1 MARLEAMSSVSALL
15 VRSSSEIKISILIMK
30 DL

>member
-1 MARLEAMSSVSALL
+1 MARLEAMSSISAFLA
-15 VRSSSEIKISILIMK
+15 RSSSEIKISILIMK